1 MPDTEMKTIDKTV
14 WSAAIAVVILAVIT
28 AAGLEAKRRAERAA
42 LAAARA
48 KAEPWREL
56 SGWEGTRLATTS
68 GIPEP
73 VANAFAD
80 DPPAPEIRKA
90 TFESFLKP
98 STPYPCVGWNLGFEK
113 VTPNANGWEV
123 TVKSS
128 TRLKSLGGG
137 VPFCQGSTTEI
148 WQVSRGGSANFLR
161 SSAASV
167 GLFFVD

>member
-1 MPDTEMKTIDKTV
+1 MPDTEMKSIDKTL
-14 WSAAIAVVILAVIT
+14 WAAAIAVVILAVIT

-56 SGWEGTRLATTS
+56 SGWEGTRLAATS

-73 VANAFAD
+73 VTKAFAD

-90 TFESFLKP
+90 TFDSFLKP

-113 VTPNANGWEV
+113 VTPNADGWEV
-123 TVKSS
+123 TVKIS
-128 TRLKSLGGG
+128 THLKSLHS
-137 VPFCQGSTTEI
+137 CAA
-148 WQVSRGGSANFLR
+148 RLR
-161 SSAASV
+161 RLAS
-167 GLFFVD
+167 